1 MGAEGARGLGK
12 ALWGRGAAA
21 RGALARSG
29 APGPRAALAAALL
42 ALALAGAG
50 AGAGAGCG
58 KGGPAKTTL
67 VFWQFSPLATIQPVL
82 DRYRVAH
89 PGVDVRVEQLT
100 WQSGREKIVAAIA
113 AGRPPDLCEL
123 GSTFLPGL
131 VADST
136 LADLTDATADLRG
149 ELVGWDVA
157 SYRGRAYALPWMLGT
172 RALYANTDLLRRAG
186 LDPAKPIDTWADLY
200 DAARRIS
207 ERVPDAK
214 GFGMNSG
221 EREILFKK
229 FMPFAWGNGGAILDS
244 TLTRSVFASPRNLEA
259 LRFYLSLKPWSLLDR
274 QEMHEQ
280 AFAKGRLGLVI
291 SGPWL
296 IRTLAQTAPDLRYA
310 VSVMPRPAAGRGTHA
325 SFAGAEVLGI
335 FRNAKHPR
343 EALDLARFLVR
354 PENSMPLFLATGN
367 AFPAAASAAADS
379 YFATHPNDRVFL
391 EQLKTAIAP
400 PLHPRWV
407 EIEEIVNGELEQAI
421 YGTKTPEAALS
432 EADARI
438 AEALARKP

>member
-1 MGAEGARGLGK
+1 MG
-12 ALWGRGAAA
+12 
-21 RGALARSG
+21 
-29 APGPRAALAAALL
+29 
-42 ALALAGAG
+42 
-50 AGAGAGCG
+50 GAGCG
-58 KGGPAKTTL
+58 KSASGKTAV
-67 VFWQFSPLATIQPVL
+67 VFWQFSPLPTIQPVL
-82 DRYRVAH
+82 DRFRAEN
-89 PGVDVRVEQLT
+89 PGLDVQVEQLT

-136 LADLTDATADLRG
+136 LTDLTEKTADLRG
-149 ELVGWDVA
+149 DLVGWDIA
-157 SYRGRAYALPWMLGT
+157 SYRGRAFALPWMLGT
-172 RALYANTDLLRRAG
+172 RALYVNTDLLRQAG
-186 LDPAKPIDTWADLY
+186 LDPAKPIDTWADLL
-200 DAARRIS
+200 DAARRIGQ
-207 ERVPDAK
+207 RVPGAK

-244 TLTRSVFASPRNLEA
+244 TLTRSVMASPQNVEA
-259 LRFYLSLKPWSLLDR
+259 LRFYLSLKPYSLLDR

-280 AFAKGRLGLVI
+280 AFAKGRLGIVI

-296 IRTLAQTAPDLRYA
+296 IRTLAQTAPGLHYA
-310 VSVMPRPAAGRGTHA
+310 VSLMPRPAADRGTHA

-335 FRNAKHPR
+335 FRNAKHPD
-343 EALDLARFLVR
+343 EALRLARFLVR
-354 PENSMPLFLATGN
+354 PENAMPLFLSTGN

-379 YFATHPNDRVFL
+379 YFATHPSDRIFL
-391 EQLKTAIAP
+391 EQLKTAVAP

-421 YGTKTPEAALS
+421 YGTKTPEAALA

-438 AEALARKP
+438 TEALARKP